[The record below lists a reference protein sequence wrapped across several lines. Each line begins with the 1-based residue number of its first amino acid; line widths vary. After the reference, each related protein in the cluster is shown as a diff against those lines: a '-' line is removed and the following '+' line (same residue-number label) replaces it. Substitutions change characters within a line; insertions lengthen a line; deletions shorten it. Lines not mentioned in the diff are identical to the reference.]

1 MSLSEL
7 SIKRPVF
14 AWMLMAGLIVF
25 GSVSFLRMGI
35 SQLPDVDFPVVTVN
49 IRLEGAAPEVI
60 ETEIV
65 DFVEDA
71 VMGIEGV
78 RTVTSRSE
86 NSEGT
91 ITIEF
96 QLNRNVDLAVQDVQA
111 KLSQI
116 QSRLPREITA
126 TTVSKTNPEDQPILL
141 LTLESDKYPLRDLM
155 YYVNDR
161 LKDQFAMVSGV
172 GDITL
177 GGYVDPNLRIW
188 VSAEKLKKYELS
200 VADIISTVQS
210 EHSEQPAGKVEDIT
224 RDRMFYVR
232 TMGEATS
239 VDQFSELIINQR
251 GGQPNYRPI
260 HLSQVARIEDGMA
273 DVLRFSRVMGVPGVG
288 LGILKQRGANA
299 VAVGKAIRE
308 KIATIQKGL
317 PPGMRLGINYD
328 STRYIEQA
336 VNELNFTLLLSA
348 LLTALVCWAFLGSW
362 SSTVNVLFSIPTSV
376 IGSFIVLYFAG
387 FTLNTFTLLGL
398 SLSIGIVVD
407 DAIMVL
413 ENIIR
418 HQEKGKDKREAALL
432 GSKEIT
438 FAALAATISIVAIFL
453 PVVFMKGIIG
463 KFFFQFGVTITV
475 AVLLS
480 LLEALTLTPM
490 RCSQFVVAGKRT
502 TRFGRGIEFCFER
515 TAEFY
520 AKSLEK
526 VLNHRWKVIAA
537 ALAIFVLSLSTVRLL
552 NKEFLPAEDQSRFS
566 IRLKTPIGSSL
577 YYSDNKFRGIEKF
590 LASRSEVDRY
600 VLQVG
605 GGSQGDANRGSV
617 LVTLRE
623 RGHRGIDQEAG
634 HELSQQQFMDL
645 CRREFKK
652 QPGIRAA
659 IQDLSIKSFTASR
672 GFPVEFTVQGPEWE
686 QLAILSKQMI
696 EELGKTDLVTDLD
709 TDYDSNM
716 PEYHIVPDRKAAS
729 AHGVSIFSIGQ
740 TVNAMI
746 GGVLVGRYP
755 KGGHRYD
762 IRLELEESR
771 EDPIE
776 KMKKLFLRN
785 NRGELIPLSSLV
797 SINEKASMVEINRRE
812 RERAITVYANVKSGQ
827 SQQKALQAVGLIAK
841 RILPPAYH
849 IVLSGSSETFS
860 ESFQS
865 LLLALILGLFV
876 AYMVLASQFN
886 SFIDPLTVL
895 VALPFSVSGAFVA
908 LLITHQSI
916 NIYSMIGLVLLMGI
930 VKKNSILLVDF
941 TNQVRSRKDI
951 TSARQALVEACPIRL
966 RPILMT
972 SVASIAGAIPAALA
986 IGPGAESRVP
996 MAIAVIGGVFLS
1008 TLLTLYVVPCVYSL
1022 ISAKF
1027 IDAYTDLDRL
1037 AGSWVD
1043 DEEFDK
1049 AIKEQH
1055 KVNLKEWK

>member
-25 GSVSFLRMGI
+25 GTVSFFRMGI

-49 IRLEGAAPEVI
+49 MRLEGAAPEVI

-71 VMGIEGV
+71 VMGVEGV
-78 RTVTSRSE
+78 QTVTSRSE
-86 NSEGT
+86 NSEAT
-91 ITIEF
+91 IKIEF
-96 QLNRNVDLAVQDVQA
+96 QLNRSLDLAVQDVQA

-116 QSRLPREITA
+116 QARLPREITA
-126 TTVSKTNPEDQPILL
+126 TTVSKTNPDDQPILL

-161 LKDQFAMVSGV
+161 LKDQFAMVPGV

-188 VSAEKLKKYELS
+188 VSPEKLTHYQLS
-200 VADIISTVQS
+200 VTDVINAVQN
-210 EHSEQPAGKVEDIT
+210 EHSEQPAGKIESED
-224 RDRMFYVR
+224 RDRMYFVR
-232 TMGEATS
+232 TLGEATT
-239 VDQFSELIINQR
+239 VGQFGDLLINQR
-251 GGQPNYRPI
+251 GGQPNYTAIRLRQI
-260 HLSQVARIEDGMA
+260 ARIEDGMA
-273 DVLRFSRVMGVPGVG
+273 DILRYSRAMGVPGVG

-299 VAVGKAIRE
+299 VEVGRAVRK
-308 KIATIQKGL
+308 KIEVIQKSL
-317 PPGMRLGINYD
+317 PPGMRLGVNFD

-336 VNELNFTLLLSA
+336 VAELNFTLLLSA

-376 IGSFIVLYFAG
+376 IGTFIVLYFSG

-418 HQEKGKDKREAALL
+418 HQEEGKDRMTAALI

-438 FAALAATISIVAIFL
+438 FAAVAATISITAIFL
-453 PVVFMKGIIG
+453 PVIFMKGIIG

-490 RCSQFVVAGKRT
+490 RCSQFVQSGERT
-502 TRFGRGIEFCFER
+502 TRFGKAME
-515 TAEFY
+515 AM
-520 AKSLEK
+520 LEK
-526 VLNHRWKVIAA
+526 LTQLYARSLARILPHRWKILGASVAVF
-537 ALAIFVLSLSTVRLL
+537 LLSLSSVRLL
-552 NKEFLPAEDQSRFS
+552 NKEFLPTEDQSRFN

-577 YYSDNKFRGIEKF
+577 HFSDSKFHEVEKF
-590 LASRSEVDRY
+590 LAGRSEVDRY
-600 VLQVG
+600 VTQVG
-605 GGSQGDANRGSV
+605 GGSPGDANSGSV
-617 LVTLRE
+617 LVTLKE
-623 RGHRGIDQEAG
+623 KGSRGKDRTAG
-634 HELSQQQFMDL
+634 HELNQLEFMDL
-645 CRREFKK
+645 CRKEFKTIPK
-652 QPGIRAA
+652 LRAV
-659 IQDLSIKSFTASR
+659 IQDLSVKSFTASR

-686 QLAILSKQMI
+686 TLADLTNQIVK
-696 EELGKTDLVTDLD
+696 ELEKTGLVTDID
-709 TDYDSNM
+709 TDYDSKM
-716 PEYHIVPDRKAAS
+716 PEFHVIPDRLKAA
-729 AHGVSIFSIGQ
+729 ARGVSVANIGQ

-762 IRLELEESR
+762 IRLELEDSKG
-771 EDPIE
+771 DPIE
-776 KMKKLFLRN
+776 KMKNLSVRN
-785 NRGELIPLSSLV
+785 NRGELVPLSELV
-797 SINEKASMVEINRRE
+797 QVQEKSSMVEINRLNRE
-812 RERAITVYANVKSGQ
+812 RSITAYANVKTGQ
-827 SQQKALQAVGLIAK
+827 SQQAALQAVESISK
-841 RILPPAYH
+841 KILPPQYH
-849 IVLSGSSETFS
+849 TILSGSSQTFT
-860 ESFQS
+860 ESFES
-865 LLLALILGLFV
+865 LLLALVLGLFV

-886 SFIDPLTVL
+886 SFTDPLAVL
-895 VALPFSVSGAFVA
+895 MALPFSVSGAFLA
-908 LLITHQSI
+908 LLLAHQSI
-916 NIYSMIGLVLLMGI
+916 NVYSMIGLVLLMGI

-941 TNQVRSRKDI
+941 ANQVQEKDPTI
-951 TSARQALVEACPIRL
+951 SVQNALLAACPVRF

-996 MAIAVIGGVFLS
+996 MAIAVIGGVLVS
-1008 TLLTLYVVPCVYSL
+1008 TLLTLYVVPCTYSL
-1022 ISAKF
+1022 LRRKP
-1027 IDAYTDLDRL
+1027 
-1037 AGSWVD
+1037 
-1043 DEEFDK
+1043 
-1049 AIKEQH
+1049 
-1055 KVNLKEWK
+1055 

>member
-1 MSLSEL
+1 
-7 SIKRPVF
+7 
-14 AWMLMAGLIVF
+14 MAGLIIF
-25 GSVSFLRMGI
+25 GGVSFLRMGI
-35 SQLPDVDFPVVTVN
+35 SQLPDVDFPVVRVN

-71 VMGIEGV
+71 VMGVEGV

-96 QLNRNVDLAVQDVQA
+96 ELNRNIDLAVQDVEA

-141 LTLESDKYPLRDLM
+141 LTLESDKYPIRDLM

-161 LKDQFAMVSGV
+161 LKDQFAMVAGV

-188 VSAEKLKKYELS
+188 VSAEKLKQFELS
-200 VADIISTVQS
+200 VTDIINTVQN
-210 EHSEQPAGKVEDIT
+210 EHSEQPAGKVENESKN
-224 RDRMFYVR
+224 RMFYVR
-232 TMGEATS
+232 TMGEAAT
-239 VDQFSELIINQR
+239 VEQFSDLIINDR
-251 GGQPNYRPI
+251 GGQPNYKRTQ
-260 HLSQVARIEDGMA
+260 LKQVARIEDGMA
-273 DVLRFSRVMGVPGVG
+273 DTLRFSRAMGIPGVG

-308 KIATIQKGL
+308 KIAVIQKGL
-317 PPGMRLGINYD
+317 PEGMRLGVNYD

-362 SSTVNVLFSIPTSV
+362 SSTVNVLFSIPTSI
-376 IGSFIVLYFAG
+376 IGTFIVLYFAG

-418 HQEKGKDKREAALL
+418 HQEKGKDKVTAALI

-438 FAALAATISIVAIFL
+438 FAALAATVSIVAIFL

-490 RCSQFVVAGKRT
+490 RCSQFVGAGVRLTRIGRFIEFFLEQT
-502 TRFGRGIEFCFER
+502 TRFYAR
-515 TAEFY
+515 T
-520 AKSLEK
+520 LEK
-526 VLNHRWKVIAA
+526 ILNHRWKVVFIT
-537 ALAIFVLSLSTVRLL
+537 LAVFGLSLSTLRLL
-552 NKEFLPAEDQSRFS
+552 NKEFLPVEDQSRFN

-577 YYSDNKFRGIEKF
+577 YFSDDKFKEVEKF
-590 LASRSEVDRY
+590 LASRPEVNRY
-600 VLQVG
+600 VVQVG
-605 GGSQGDANRGSV
+605 GGSPGDANSGSV
-617 LVTLRE
+617 LVTMKE
-623 RGHRGIDQEAG
+623 RGYRGIDPESG
-634 HELSQQQFMDL
+634 HELSQQQFMDV
-645 CRREFKK
+645 CRKEFKK
-652 QPGIRAA
+652 IPDLRAV

-672 GFPVEFTVQGPEWE
+672 GFPVEFTVQGPEWD
-686 QLAILSKQMI
+686 QLAILSKQMVT
-696 EELGKTDLVTDLD
+696 ELEKTGLVMDLD
-709 TDYDSNM
+709 TDYDSRM
-716 PEYHIVPDRKAAS
+716 PEYHVVPDRKLAS
-729 AHGVSIFSIGQ
+729 AYGVSIFNIGQ

-762 IRLELEESR
+762 IRLELEDTR
-771 EDPIE
+771 ENPID
-776 KMKKLFLRN
+776 KMNKLFLRN
-785 NRGELIPLSSLV
+785 NRGELVPLSKLV
-797 SINEKASMVEINRRE
+797 HIEEKSSMVEINRRE
-812 RERAITVYANVKSGQ
+812 RERAITVFANVKSGQ
-827 SQQKALQAVGLIAK
+827 SQQKALQAVDAIAK
-841 RILPPAYH
+841 RILPPQYH

-860 ESFQS
+860 ESFNS
-865 LLLALILGLFV
+865 LMVALILGLFV
-876 AYMVLASQFN
+876 SYMVLASQFN
-886 SFIDPLTVL
+886 SFTDPFAVL
-895 VALPFSVSGAFVA
+895 MALPFSVSGAFVA
-908 LLITHQSI
+908 LLLTHQTI

-941 TNQVRSRKDI
+941 TNQVRSREGV
-951 TSARQALVEACPIRL
+951 TSIRQALLEACPIRL

-972 SVASIAGAIPAALA
+972 SVASVAGAVPAALA

-996 MAIAVIGGVFLS
+996 MAIAVIGGVIVS

-1022 ISAKF
+1022 ISRTQKP
-1027 IDAYTDLDRL
+1027 
-1037 AGSWVD
+1037 SV
-1043 DEEFDK
+1043 
-1049 AIKEQH
+1049 
-1055 KVNLKEWK
+1055 